1 MLSEREVI
9 IRLALALILGGL
21 IGLERER
28 LYVSIR
34 TYSAGFRTHILVCVG
49 SALAMVVSEGLHFEY
64 KGDAAR
70 VAAQVISGIGF
81 LGAGAILREGILVR
95 GLTTAAS
102 LWVVACVGLAAG
114 GGFYLAAV
122 LGTLLVLFSLII
134 LGALEDAVRRWHHR
148 DTLSIVVDSQAE
160 DVQMIGD
167 VLREC
172 GVQIK
177 RIDIQ
182 KIPDSDRQMLEVAVT
197 VPHPVNM
204 VTVMNR
210 LASLPG
216 VHRVENQVF

>member
-1 MLSEREVI
+1 MLTEREVI
-9 IRLALALILGGL
+9 IRLALALVLGGL

-28 LYVSIR
+28 LYVAIR

-49 SALAMVVSEGLHFEY
+49 AALAMIVSEGLHFQY

-114 GGFYLAAV
+114 GGFYLAAT
-122 LGTLLVLFSLII
+122 LGTLLVLFALII
-134 LGALEDAVRRWHHR
+134 LGALEDVVRNWRR
-148 DTLSIVVDSQAE
+148 QDTLSIVVGNQPG
-160 DVQMIGD
+160 DVQMIGT
-167 VLREC
+167 VLKEF
-172 GVQIK
+172 GIQVK

-182 KIPDSDRQMLEVAVT
+182 KIPESDRQLLEVAVT
-197 VPHPVNM
+197 FPYRVNR
-204 VTVMNR
+204 VEVLNK
-210 LASLPG
+210 LASLSG
-216 VHRVENQVF
+216 VHRVENQVL